1 MNQWQSFVLGRRWV
15 VHRQLESNGY
25 LVIPQR
31 EIKLNFAESSSHW
44 TLVTCMLLFQI
55 SNLAAPATTDTT
67 IKEKQRIANIMVAS
81 LSFKKVLASFF
92 SVI

>member
-1 MNQWQSFVLGRRWV
+1 MAVFCLGETMGRS
-15 VHRQLESNGY
+15 RQLEANGY

>member
-1 MNQWQSFVLGRRWV
+1 
-15 VHRQLESNGY
+15 
-25 LVIPQR
+25 
-31 EIKLNFAESSSHW
+31 
-44 TLVTCMLLFQI
+44 MLLFQI

-81 LSFKKVLASFF
+81 LSFEEVLAASF